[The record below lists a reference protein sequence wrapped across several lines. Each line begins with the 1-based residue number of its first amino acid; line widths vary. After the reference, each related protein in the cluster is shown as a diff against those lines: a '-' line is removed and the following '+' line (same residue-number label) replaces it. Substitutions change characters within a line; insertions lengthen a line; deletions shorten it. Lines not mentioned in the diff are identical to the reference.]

1 MIKLIDILKEGAY
14 DSMTRNIV
22 TDVMREWKD
31 QYMDEQGDLEFE
43 NDYELTDAKGRP
55 FEFELNAILRV
66 KATKSQ
72 NKNPLINT
80 PKGVGQI
87 ENLYVSELG
96 FLMVRVY
103 FDNGTYTTYNMGKH
117 DIQNNLITNQLFED
131 ESKTFD

>member
-1 MIKLIDILKEGAY
+1 M
-14 DSMTRNIV
+14 
-22 TDVMREWKD
+22 
-31 QYMDEQGDLEFE
+31 
-43 NDYELTDAKGRP
+43 
-55 FEFELNAILRV
+55 
-66 KATKSQ
+66 TKSQ

-87 ENLYVSELG
+87 EKLYVSDLG

-131 ESKTFD
+131 ESKTFG

>member
-1 MIKLIDILKEGAY
+1 MIKSINNHPI
-14 DSMTRNIV
+14 
-22 TDVMREWKD
+22 
-31 QYMDEQGDLEFE
+31 
-43 NDYELTDAKGRP
+43 
-55 FEFELNAILRV
+55 
-66 KATKSQ
+66 
-72 NKNPLINT
+72 INT

-87 ENLYVSELG
+87 EKLYVSELG

>member
-1 MIKLIDILKEGAY
+1 M
-14 DSMTRNIV
+14 
-22 TDVMREWKD
+22 
-31 QYMDEQGDLEFE
+31 
-43 NDYELTDAKGRP
+43 
-55 FEFELNAILRV
+55 
-66 KATKSQ
+66 TKSQ

-103 FDNGTYTTYNMGKH
+103 FDNGTYTTYNTGKH
-117 DIQNNLITNQLFED
+117 DIQNNMITNQLFED

>member
-1 MIKLIDILKEGAY
+1 MIKSINNHPI
-14 DSMTRNIV
+14 
-22 TDVMREWKD
+22 
-31 QYMDEQGDLEFE
+31 
-43 NDYELTDAKGRP
+43 
-55 FEFELNAILRV
+55 
-66 KATKSQ
+66 
-72 NKNPLINT
+72 INT

-87 ENLYVSELG
+87 EKLYVSDLG

>member
-1 MIKLIDILKEGAY
+1 M
-14 DSMTRNIV
+14 
-22 TDVMREWKD
+22 
-31 QYMDEQGDLEFE
+31 
-43 NDYELTDAKGRP
+43 
-55 FEFELNAILRV
+55 
-66 KATKSQ
+66 TKSQ

>member
-1 MIKLIDILKEGAY
+1 MK
-14 DSMTRNIV
+14 
-22 TDVMREWKD
+22 
-31 QYMDEQGDLEFE
+31 
-43 NDYELTDAKGRP
+43 
-55 FEFELNAILRV
+55 
-66 KATKSQ
+66 KSQ
-72 NKNPLINT
+72 NKNPLIST

-131 ESKTFD
+131 ESKTFG